1 MLIVQRPTIESE
13 PVNDDRSRFI
23 VQPLEPGFGYTLGNT
38 LRRTL
43 LARIPGAA
51 ITSVRIEGVQH
62 EFSTMEGV
70 VEDVVDFIL
79 NLKQVVLRMETDS
92 ATMYLSAKGKADV
105 SAGDLKVPAGV
116 EVVNGDLHLASLSS
130 AGRLEVEL
138 TADRGVGYRSAD
150 RNRTGDKIGIIPID
164 AIFSPVRKVAFKV
177 ESTQVGMMTDFDR
190 LVLDVETDGSVTP
203 SEAVS
208 SAGKTLRELFGLF
221 ADVDEYEG
229 LPIGRR
235 GPAGHGLARPRA
247 AHRGARPHRA
257 APQLPATCPDPQR
270 GRAGGEDRG
279 RPAQHHQL
287 RAEEPRRGRGQARRA
302 GPVAARRRATR
313 TAGWSD
319 ADPQEGPAPGGS
331 PSHQRKILAN
341 LATSLIVEERLTT
354 TEAKAKLLRPYVE
367 KIITKARRGD
377 LHARRTVMRRITDQE
392 VVTKLFDDIAP
403 RYADRPGGYTRVV
416 KLGPRRGDGAEMAVI
431 ELV

>member
-1 MLIVQRPTIESE
+1 VLIVQRPTIESE
-13 PVNDDRSRFI
+13 PVNDDRSRFF

-92 ATMYLSAKGKADV
+92 ATMYLSAKGKTDV

-116 EVVNGDLHLASLSS
+116 EVVNADLHLASLSS

-164 AIFSPVRKVAFKV
+164 AIFSPVRKVAYKV

-229 LPIGRR
+229 LPLGDVVQPDMGSPDLELPIE
-235 GPAGHGLARPRA
+235 ALDLTERPRNCL
-247 AHRGARPHRA
+247 RRA
-257 APQLPATCPDPQR
+257 QIHSVGELVEKTEDDLLNITNFGQKSLEEVVAKLDEL
-270 GRAGGEDRG
+270 GLSLRAGGD
-279 RPAQHHQL
+279 
-287 RAEEPRRGRGQARRA
+287 
-302 GPVAARRRATR
+302 T
-313 TAGWSD
+313 D
-319 ADPQEGPAPGGS
+319 GG
-331 PSHQRKILAN
+331 
-341 LATSLIVEERLTT
+341 
-354 TEAKAKLLRPYVE
+354 
-367 KIITKARRGD
+367 
-377 LHARRTVMRRITDQE
+377 
-392 VVTKLFDDIAP
+392 VV
-403 RYADRPGGYTRVV
+403 
-416 KLGPRRGDGAEMAVI
+416 
-431 ELV
+431 